1 MTKGTFKKFAALL
14 VAGTMVIGSTV
25 TAFAGDGVADGEGS
39 YEGGE
44 MKYPVLSV
52 TLPTIP
58 TGAYNY
64 IADPNGLI
72 KATAAA
78 AYEEAEFTGETG
90 IFFKTTDA
98 DVDGEDATTYTNKS
112 RALTLKN
119 KNAQDI
125 DVTIKLEE
133 KTAGDDTIE
142 YADSATFEE
151 GDTAQKL
158 FLAVT
163 DDAASDARISALGES
178 AATLTTK
185 VAGNPD
191 NYKPNWDET
200 NGYGYVLDE
209 TKKDGEDYTWN
220 YCSYILTGA
229 LNKAATWGDE
239 VDFPTITVTWSF
251 KEHVDSAAPSVASN
265 TATMALGEDT
275 EIEFNLG
282 IGDEAATGIASITY
296 TASDK
301 EYAFAA
307 SDYSVSGTTL
317 TLSHVKTD
325 KFLNAGVETR
335 VITITF
341 DDEAATKATVTLSKA
356 EG

>member
-98 DVDGEDATTYTNKS
+98 DVEGEDATTYTNKS

-119 KNAQDI
+119 ENAQDI

-163 DDAASDARISALGES
+163 DDAASDAQISALGES

-220 YCSYILTGA
+220 DCSYILTGA

-251 KEHVDSAAPSVASN
+251 KEHVDGPVATPGSLS
-265 TATMALGEDT
+265 TEVTSTTISGLPDGATFTSIKMVKKDGT
-275 EIEFNLG
+275 VS
-282 IGDEAATGIASITY
+282 TSIASGTHY
-296 TASDK
+296 T
-301 EYAFAA
+301 FANNTFTILPA
-307 SDYSVSGTTL
+307 KVSAI
-317 TLSHVKTD
+317 
-325 KFLNAGVETR
+325 LNAEVVDRFELTFSDGTV
-335 VITITF
+335 VTIPVV
-341 DDEAATKATVTLSKA
+341 AAD
-356 EG
+356 